1 MRDGRDD
8 IAAAAQALATRLPAR
23 LAGLARVAHNYWWSW
38 APGGPQLFESID
50 KERWRR
56 GGRNPVRLL
65 QEVSSTR
72 LAELAR
78 DPAFVE
84 QVDFLED
91 GMRKELAFPSREG
104 SDPAQ
109 PDAFI
114 CAEFG
119 VHSSM
124 SFYAG
129 GLGVLAGDMLKQASD
144 ARIPMVGVGLFYSQ
158 GSFHQRLDAS
168 GWQHEYWLATDS
180 DRLPAAAVTDDS
192 GREVSIEVPV
202 RGRSVRCRIWRVDV
216 GRVPLF
222 LIDADVPG
230 NDPADRWITARL
242 YVSDREMRLAQYIV
256 LGLGGI
262 RALRAMGVQPR
273 RLHLNEGHAALAA
286 VELVRERTSSGT
298 PLAAAIEATRGEVMF
313 TTHTPV
319 ASGNET
325 FSADQVRAAL
335 PGLPSSLGV
344 QWGEVLGLGRVHP
357 GDGTEDFGLTPLA
370 LRLSGAANGVSRR
383 HAEVSR
389 GIWRELWPAVRAEDV
404 PIAAVTNGV
413 HLPTW
418 LAPEMRELLDRYV
431 PRWADPSASS
441 GWAAID
447 EIPDEELW
455 AVRCKLRARLAS
467 IVRRRGVLER
477 LGRGETVSYA
487 ESPARTWDDHA
498 LTIGFARR
506 IATYK
511 RLSLLTADPGRA
523 MKLLQGPPPIQI
535 VIAGRA
541 HPQDDEAKRTV
552 QAVFAMN
559 DLPGVG
565 GHGVFLEE
573 HDMALAA
580 ELVRGCDLWINL
592 PRPPQEASGTSG
604 IKSAIN
610 GGLHLSVLDGWWAEA
625 LDGEN
630 GWGVRSDPG
639 LPPADEDH
647 QDSQAVFDIL
657 EFEAIPLF
665 YELDAQGIPRGW
677 IRRMKHSLRTIGPRF
692 SAGRMVE
699 DYLRMAETLEIG
711 SDCSSA

>member
-1 MRDGRDD
+1 M
-8 IAAAAQALATRLPAR
+8 
-23 LAGLARVAHNYWWSW
+23 
-38 APGGPQLFESID
+38 
-50 KERWRR
+50 
-56 GGRNPVRLL
+56 
-65 QEVSSTR
+65 
-72 LAELAR
+72 
-78 DPAFVE
+78 
-84 QVDFLED
+84 
-91 GMRKELAFPSREG
+91 
-104 SDPAQ
+104 
-109 PDAFI
+109 
-114 CAEFG
+114 
-119 VHSSM
+119 
-124 SFYAG
+124 
-129 GLGVLAGDMLKQASD
+129 
-144 ARIPMVGVGLFYSQ
+144 
-158 GSFHQRLDAS
+158 
-168 GWQHEYWLATDS
+168 
-180 DRLPAAAVTDDS
+180 
-192 GREVSIEVPV
+192 
-202 RGRSVRCRIWRVDV
+202 RCRIWRVDV

-256 LGLGGI
+256 LGIGGI
-262 RALRAMGVQPR
+262 RALRAMGVRPQ

-286 VELVRERTSSGT
+286 VELLRERVSSGM
-298 PLAAAIEATRGEVMF
+298 PLSAAVEATRGEVMF

-325 FSADQVRAAL
+325 FSADQVRSAL
-335 PGLPSSLGV
+335 PGMPTSLGV
-344 QWGEVLGLGRVHP
+344 EWGEFLALGRVHP
-357 GDGTEDFGLTPLA
+357 ADGFEDFGLTPLA

-383 HAEVSR
+383 HAEISR
-389 GIWRELWPAVRAEDV
+389 GIWREIWPAVQVEDV

-418 LAPEMRELLDRYV
+418 LAPEMRELLDRHV
-431 PRWADPSASS
+431 PRWADPSA
-441 GWAAID
+441 GNAWAAID

-455 AVRCKLRARLAS
+455 AVRCKLRARLAGL
-467 IVRRRGVLER
+467 VRRRGVLER

-487 ESPARTWDDHA
+487 ESPASTWDDHA

-511 RLSLLTADPGRA
+511 RLSLLTADPARA

-541 HPQDDEAKRTV
+541 HPQDEDAKRTV

-565 GHGVFLEE
+565 GHGIFLEE

-604 IKSAIN
+604 MKSAVN

-625 LDGEN
+625 FDGEN
-630 GWGVRSDPG
+630 GWGVQSDPG
-639 LPPADEDH
+639 LTAAEEDH
-647 QDSQAVFDIL
+647 QDSQRVFDIL

-665 YELDAQGIPRGW
+665 YDRDAQGIPRGW
-677 IRRMKHSLRTIGPRF
+677 VRRMKHSLRTIGPRF
-692 SAGRMVE
+692 SAGRMLE
-699 DYLRMAETLEIG
+699 DYLRTAETLNRG
-711 SDCSSA
+711 AGHPGL